1 MFVNKINNFKM
12 KKKQIIIFLIL
23 ALVSYFGYNYIY
35 HKQRDI
41 ATEKS
46 NYSIKLLDL
55 ENDLKNGD
63 ESFNKKYLDK
73 TIEITGMI
81 SEIDSMSNAIL
92 IDDKIFAT
100 FSEKLNVDLKVNQN
114 IQIKARCIGYDDLLE
129 KFRFDQVT
137 IIK

>member
-1 MFVNKINNFKM
+1 MNKINNFGM
-12 KKKQIIIFLIL
+12 NKKQIIILLVL
-23 ALVSYFGYNYIY
+23 ALVSYLGYNYIY

-46 NYSIKLLDL
+46 NFSLKLSNL

-73 TIEITGMI
+73 TIEITGVI
-81 SEIDSMSNAIL
+81 SEIDSLSNAIL

-100 FSEKLNVDLKVNQN
+100 FTEKLKVNLKVNQN
-114 IQIKARCIGYDDLLE
+114 IQIKARFIGYDDLLE

>member
-1 MFVNKINNFKM
+1 M
-12 KKKQIIIFLIL
+12 KKKQIIIISVIVLI
-23 ALVSYFGYNYIY
+23 SYFGYNYIY
-35 HKQRDI
+35 HEQRDI

-46 NYSIKLLDL
+46 NFSLKLSNL
-55 ENDLKNGD
+55 ENDLKKGD

-73 TIEITGMI
+73 TIEITGKI
-81 SEIDSMSNAIL
+81 TEIDSLSNAIL

>member
-1 MFVNKINNFKM
+1 M
-12 KKKQIIIFLIL
+12 KKKQIIIIL
-23 ALVSYFGYNYIY
+23 AIAIISYFGYNYVY

-46 NYSIKLLDL
+46 NFSLKVLDL
-55 ENDLKNGD
+55 ENDLKIGD
-63 ESFNKKYLDK
+63 DSFNKKYLDK
-73 TIEITGMI
+73 TIEISGSI
-81 SEIDSMSNAIL
+81 SEIDSISNAIL

-100 FSEKLNVDLKVNQN
+100 FSKKLNTDLKVNKN
-114 IQIKARCIGYDDLLE
+114 IIIKARFIGYDDLLE